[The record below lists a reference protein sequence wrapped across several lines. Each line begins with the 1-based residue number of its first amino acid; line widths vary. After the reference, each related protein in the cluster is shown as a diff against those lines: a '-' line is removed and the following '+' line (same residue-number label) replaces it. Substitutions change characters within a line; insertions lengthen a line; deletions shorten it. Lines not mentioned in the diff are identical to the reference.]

1 MRKKSS
7 SNSLQRKCLIAEIVI
22 AVAMVLALGASIV
35 FNFASSNIFLGVE
48 ICSFIVI
55 ISLLYRNELNIYDI
69 NLLEKL
75 LLKIIYLVYN

>member
-22 AVAMVLALGASIV
+22 AVAMVLALGASLV
-35 FNFASSNIFLGVE
+35 FDFASSNIFLGVE

-55 ISLLYRNELNIYDI
+55 ILLSIPLF
-69 NLLEKL
+69 KS
-75 LLKIIYLVYN
+75 